1 MENENKEKII
11 LTDEQ
16 LQEVAGGKKISEIG
30 KVQHAFNLCA
40 AQTPPPKCM
49 ANPHCAWIGQKC
61 LPDPDLY
68 AY

>member
-16 LQEVAGGKKISEIG
+16 LQEVAGGKKISQLG
-30 KVQHAFNLCA
+30 KVQHAINLCA
-40 AQTPPPKCM
+40 SQTPPPKCM
-49 ANPHCAWIGQKC
+49 ANPHCAWIDQRC
-61 LPDPDLY
+61 LPDPDIY

>member
-16 LQEVAGGKKISEIG
+16 LQEVAGGKKISEYG
-30 KVQHAFNLCA
+30 KVQRAISTCA
-40 AQTPPPKCM
+40 GQVPPPKCM
-49 ANPHCAWIGQKC
+49 AHPLCAWIDQKC